1 MNSQTP
7 FAIITGD
14 FVTTGGMDRANH
26 ALASYLLRQ
35 GHPVDLVAFRA
46 DEELLAYPNAS
57 FHRVAKP
64 WNSYALGLSLLKVQG
79 RDVARQVSAL
89 GGRVVANGGNCRWDD
104 INWVHYVHAAWKPS
118 HSGSLP
124 RRIKSAYFHEKERRS
139 ERLCLRN
146 CRVVIANSERTR
158 NDLLERLDLNPD
170 RVRTVYYGG
179 DPATFHP
186 ATPQEKV
193 EIRRELGWDDD
204 RPTLVF
210 VGALGDARKGFDTLF
225 DALKILANDSRW
237 DARLAVVGAGAT
249 LDHWKAQ
256 AVALGMT
263 NAVIF
268 LGFRK
273 DVPRLLKA
281 SDALISPTRYEAYG
295 LNVHEALCSG
305 IPAFVTAAAGVAER
319 YPAALVDWLIPNPDD
334 AADLASRL
342 LKWRADHDLPQNT
355 AAIMALSEQL
365 RSETWDT
372 MAAKFLSVVD
382 ELS

>member
-46 DEELLAYPNAS
+46 DDDLLAYPNAA
-57 FHRVAKP
+57 FHRVVKP

-79 RDVARQVSAL
+79 RDVATRVSAL

-104 INWVHYVHAAWKPS
+104 INWVHYVHSAWKPS

-139 ERLCLRN
+139 ERLCLRH

-158 NDLLERLDLNPD
+158 TDLIERLGLNPD
-170 RVRTVYYGG
+170 RVRTVYYGS
-179 DPATFHP
+179 DPARFHP
-186 ATPQEKV
+186 ATPDEKTT
-193 EIRRELGWDDD
+193 IRRDFGWDDD
-204 RPTLVF
+204 RPTVAF

-225 DALKILANDSRW
+225 DALKILAKDSRW
-237 DARLAVVGAGAT
+237 DARLAVVGTGAT
-249 LDHWKAQ
+249 LDFWKQQ
-256 AVALGMT
+256 AGAFGMAT
-263 NAVIF
+263 AISF

-273 DVPRLLKA
+273 DVPRVLKA
-281 SDALISPTRYEAYG
+281 CDALISPTRYEAYG

-319 YPAALVDWLIPNPDD
+319 YPAALHDWLIPNPDD
-334 AADLASRL
+334 AADLARRL
-342 LKWRADHDLPQNT
+342 LGWREGHGLAETSP
-355 AAIMALSEQL
+355 AILALSEQL
-365 RSETWDT
+365 RSETWDA
-372 MAAKFLSVVD
+372 MAEKFLSVVD

>member
-46 DEELLAYPNAS
+46 DENLLAYPNAA

-79 RDVARQVSAL
+79 RDIAKRVSAT
-89 GGRVVANGGNCRWDD
+89 GGRVIANGGNCRWDD

-118 HSGSLP
+118 YSGSLP
-124 RRIKSAYFHEKERRS
+124 RRIKSAYFHQKERRS
-139 ERLCLRN
+139 ERLCLRD

-158 NDLLERLDLNPD
+158 TDLIDLLGLNPD
-170 RVRTVYYGG
+170 RVRTVYYGS
-179 DPATFHP
+179 DPSTFYP
-186 ATPQEKV
+186 ATPDEKA

-204 RPTLVF
+204 RPTIAF

-225 DALKILANDSRW
+225 DAMKLLANDSGW
-237 DARLAVVGAGAT
+237 DARLAVVGTGAT
-249 LDHWKAQ
+249 LDHWKQQ
-256 AVALGMT
+256 AEALGMT
-263 NAVIF
+263 RSVTF

-281 SDALISPTRYEAYG
+281 CDALVSPTRYEAYG

-305 IPAFVTAAAGVAER
+305 IPALVTATAGVSER
-319 YPAALVDWLIPNPDD
+319 YPAALQDWLMPNPED
-334 AADLASRL
+334 AADLARRL
-342 LKWRADHDLPQNT
+342 LHWREGHASALTHS
-355 AAIMALSEQL
+355 AILALSEQL
-365 RSETWDT
+365 RSETWDA
-372 MAAKFLSVVD
+372 MALKFLSVVD